1 LAPRISRPNALSAVI
16 GGSIMRF
23 LVAFIAASAFAI
35 SPAMADDGGFYVGAG
50 VGQASVEVDI
60 DEGIS
65 DFDGSD
71 TGFKVLGGYKF
82 GKYVGLELE
91 YIDGGEA
98 DDSWRSE
105 DVTVSRASTSF
116 SEEVRVEI
124 GFTGWNASVLGAFP
138 IGERFDVFA
147 KIGAIMWDADF
158 AADYL
163 VDGSVVD
170 SESASDDGTD
180 FSWGVGGSWYFLEN
194 FGARIE
200 YQDFDIEDADATL
213 ISASVLWLF

>member
-1 LAPRISRPNALSAVI
+1 
-16 GGSIMRF
+16 MRF

-35 SPAMADDGGFYVGAG
+35 SPAIADDGGFYVGAG
-50 VGQASVEVDI
+50 IGQASVEVDI

-98 DDSWRSE
+98 DDSWRS
-105 DVTVSRASTSF
+105 DTAALSRASTSF
-116 SEEVRVEI
+116 SDEVRVEI
-124 GFTGWNASVLGAFP
+124 GFTGWNASVLGSFP

-158 AADYL
+158 AAVYL

-170 SESASDDGTD
+170 RERATDDGTD

-200 YQDFDIEDADATL
+200 YQDFDIEDADASL
-213 ISASVLWLF
+213 ISASVLWMF